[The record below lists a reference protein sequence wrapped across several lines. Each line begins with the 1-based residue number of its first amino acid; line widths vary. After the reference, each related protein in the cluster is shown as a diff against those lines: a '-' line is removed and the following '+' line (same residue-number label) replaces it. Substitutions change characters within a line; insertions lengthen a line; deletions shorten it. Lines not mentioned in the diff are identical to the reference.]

1 MVQRLARWASST
13 VPDRNAAHQAA
24 LPLAACGGAAPRQS
38 MARPRGG
45 HSVSMGWPGFV
56 LIGR

>member
-38 MARPRGG
+38 MAPSPRRAFGVYG
-45 HSVSMGWPGFV
+45 LAG
-56 LIGR
+56 IRADR